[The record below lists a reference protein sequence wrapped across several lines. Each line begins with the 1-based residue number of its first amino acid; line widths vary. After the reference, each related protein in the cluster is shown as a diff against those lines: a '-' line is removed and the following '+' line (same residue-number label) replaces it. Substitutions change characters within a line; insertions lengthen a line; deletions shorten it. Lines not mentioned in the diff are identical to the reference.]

1 MGKAQKRK
9 TRVQSPPGNPGTSSG
24 LHQPV
29 LPRTVTETI
38 ILITAVFLLAGLS
51 YTVHSVLSPFVII
64 AGLIY
69 LLYPL
74 REAPLPRRLI
84 WLSVVLF
91 AIWFFYSIRGILTP
105 FVLAF
110 ILAYIIN
117 PFVTYLEGRGVHR
130 GLSSLIAV
138 LLFIGVVV
146 TVTLFVMPVAIDQFQ
161 DILIGVRTIASEAV
175 TLVNSG
181 EVFRILAEF
190 GMPVDAVQGLIDEQL
205 TPGLARVLKSLFEG
219 VFGVVSS
226 ISSLAMHVINVVIIP
241 FLVFY
246 ILKDFRLIL
255 DRFWTLFP
263 EPQRERVIHLGL
275 VVDGLM
281 GRYFRGMVVVAVI
294 QGVIATVGLWVLDVR
309 YPLVLGIMTGL
320 LTLIPYVGLV
330 VSLVV
335 SALVALFSGEP
346 AIAKVIGV
354 IVLYL
359 SQKIAQ
365 ASVLEPKIIGGQVGL
380 HPVLLIFCLLVFGYF
395 LGFIGM
401 LIAVPATALMIAG
414 VEEWRSWATVR
425 QIPPRW

>member
-1 MGKAQKRK
+1 
-9 TRVQSPPGNPGTSSG
+9 
-24 LHQPV
+24 
-29 LPRTVTETI
+29 VTETV

-51 YTVHSVLSPFVII
+51 YTVHTVLSPFVII

-74 REAPLPRRLI
+74 REAPLPRRLM

-105 FVLAF
+105 FILAF

-117 PFVTYLEGRGVHR
+117 PFVTYLEGRGVPR
-130 GLSSLIAV
+130 GISSLIAV
-138 LLFIGVVV
+138 LLFVGVVV
-146 TVTLFVMPVAIDQFQ
+146 TVTLFIMPVAVDQFQ
-161 DILIGVRTIASEAV
+161 EILVGVRAIASEAA
-175 TLVNSG
+175 TLLNSG
-181 EVFRILAEF
+181 EVFEVLADF
-190 GMPVDAVQGLIDEQL
+190 GVPVDVIQGLISQQL
-205 TPGLARVLKSLFEG
+205 TPGLTQVLKSLFEG

-263 EPQRERVIHLGL
+263 DPQRERVIHLGL

-294 QGVIATVGLWVLDVR
+294 QGTIATVGLWAIGVR

-320 LTLIPYVGLV
+320 LTLIPYVGLI

-380 HPVLLIFCLLVFGYF
+380 HPVLLIFSLLVFGYF

-414 VEEWRSWATVR
+414 YEEWHSWVETR
-425 QIPPRW
+425 QIPERG

>member
-175 TLVNSG
+175 TLLNSG

-294 QGVIATVGLWVLDVR
+294 QGVIATVGLWVLGVR

>member
-1 MGKAQKRK
+1 MGKTEKRR
-9 TRVQSPPGNPGTSSG
+9 TRSPGLAKDPGAASGTP
-24 LHQPV
+24 HPV
-29 LPRTVTETI
+29 IPRTVTETV

-51 YTVHSVLSPFVII
+51 YAVHSILSPFVII

-74 REAPLPRRLI
+74 REAPLPRRLM
-84 WLSVVLF
+84 WLAVVLF
-91 AIWFFYSIRGILTP
+91 AIWFFYSIRVILTP
-105 FVLAF
+105 FILAF

-117 PFVTYLEGRGVHR
+117 PFVTYLEGRGVPR
-130 GLSSLIAV
+130 GLSSFIAV
-138 LLFIGVVV
+138 LLFVGVVV
-146 TVTLFVMPVAIDQFQ
+146 TVTLFIMPVAFDQFQ
-161 DILIGVRTIASEAV
+161 EILMGVRAIATEAA
-175 TLVNSG
+175 TLLNSG
-181 EVFRILAEF
+181 EVFELLAAF
-190 GMPVDAVQGLIDEQL
+190 GMPVETMQELIRQQL
-205 TPGLARVLKSLFEG
+205 TPGLTQVLKSLFEG

-263 EPQRERVIHLGL
+263 DRQRERVIHLGL

-294 QGVIATVGLWVLDVR
+294 QGTIATIGLWVIGVR

-320 LTLIPYVGLV
+320 LTLIPYVGLI

-335 SALVALFSGEP
+335 SALVALFSGQP

-359 SQKIAQ
+359 SQKIVQ
-365 ASVLEPKIIGGQVGL
+365 ASILEPKIIGGQVGL

-414 VEEWRSWATVR
+414 YDEWRSWVESGQIR
-425 QIPPRW
+425 QHG

>member
-1 MGKAQKRK
+1 MGTGKKRK
-9 TRVQSPPGNPGTSSG
+9 TQEQSPPGDPGASSG
-24 LHQPV
+24 VQYPV
-29 LPRTVTETI
+29 IPRTVTETI

-51 YTVHSVLSPFVII
+51 YAVHSVLSPFVII

-74 REAPLPRRLI
+74 REAPLPRRLM

-105 FVLAF
+105 FILAF
-110 ILAYIIN
+110 IFAYIIN

-130 GLSSLIAV
+130 GFSSLIAV
-138 LLFIGVVV
+138 LLFVGVVV
-146 TVTLFVMPVAIDQFQ
+146 TVTLFVMPVAFDQFQ
-161 DILIGVRTIASEAV
+161 EILIGVRTIASEAV
-175 TLVNSG
+175 TLLNSG
-181 EVFRILAEF
+181 EVFEVLADF
-190 GMPVDAVQGLIDEQL
+190 GMPVDAIQGLIRQQL
-205 TPGLARVLKSLFEG
+205 TPGLAQVLKSLFEG

-263 EPQRERVIHLGL
+263 DPQRERVIHLGL

-294 QGVIATVGLWVLDVR
+294 QGTIATVGLWVMGVR

-320 LTLIPYVGLV
+320 LTLIPYVGLI
-330 VSLVV
+330 VSLIV

-346 AIAKVIGV
+346 AIARVIGV
-354 IVLYL
+354 TMLFL
-359 SQKIAQ
+359 SQKIIQ

-414 VEEWRSWATVR
+414 YEEWQSWVAAR
-425 QIPPRW
+425 QIPERV

>member
-1 MGKAQKRK
+1 MGTGKKRK
-9 TRVQSPPGNPGTSSG
+9 TQEQSPPGDPGASSG
-24 LHQPV
+24 VQYPV
-29 LPRTVTETI
+29 IPRTVTETI

-51 YTVHSVLSPFVII
+51 YAVHSVLSPFVII

-74 REAPLPRRLI
+74 REAPLPRRLM

-105 FVLAF
+105 FILAF
-110 ILAYIIN
+110 IFAYIIN

-130 GLSSLIAV
+130 GFSSLIAV
-138 LLFIGVVV
+138 LLFVGVVV
-146 TVTLFVMPVAIDQFQ
+146 TVTLFVMPLAFDQFQ
-161 DILIGVRTIASEAV
+161 EILIGVRTIASEAV
-175 TLVNSG
+175 TLLNSG
-181 EVFRILAEF
+181 EVFEVLADF
-190 GMPVDAVQGLIDEQL
+190 GMPVDAMQGLIRQQL
-205 TPGLARVLKSLFEG
+205 TPGLAQVLKSLFEG

-263 EPQRERVIHLGL
+263 DPQRERIIHLGL

-294 QGVIATVGLWVLDVR
+294 QGTIATVGLWIMGVR

-320 LTLIPYVGLV
+320 LTLIPYVGLI
-330 VSLVV
+330 VSLIV

-346 AIAKVIGV
+346 AIARVIGV
-354 IVLYL
+354 TVLFL
-359 SQKIAQ
+359 SQKIVQ

-401 LIAVPATALMIAG
+401 LIAVPATALMLAG
-414 VEEWRSWATVR
+414 YEEWQSWAATR
-425 QIPPRW
+425 QIPERV

>member
-1 MGKAQKRK
+1 M
-9 TRVQSPPGNPGTSSG
+9 
-24 LHQPV
+24 
-29 LPRTVTETI
+29 
-38 ILITAVFLLAGLS
+38 
-51 YTVHSVLSPFVII
+51 
-64 AGLIY
+64 
-69 LLYPL
+69 
-74 REAPLPRRLI
+74 

-105 FVLAF
+105 FILAF

-117 PFVTYLEGRGVHR
+117 PFVTYLEGRGVPR
-130 GLSSLIAV
+130 GISSLIAV
-138 LLFIGVVV
+138 LLFVGVVV
-146 TVTLFVMPVAIDQFQ
+146 TVTLFIMPVAVDQFQ
-161 DILIGVRTIASEAV
+161 EILVGVRAIASEAA
-175 TLVNSG
+175 TLLNSG
-181 EVFRILAEF
+181 EVFEVLADF
-190 GMPVDAVQGLIDEQL
+190 GVPVDVIQGLISQQL
-205 TPGLARVLKSLFEG
+205 TPGLTQVLKSLFEG

-255 DRFWTLFP
+255 DRFWTLFLD
-263 EPQRERVIHLGL
+263 PQRERVIHLGL

-294 QGVIATVGLWVLDVR
+294 QGTIATVGLWAIGVR

-320 LTLIPYVGLV
+320 LTLIPYVGLI

-380 HPVLLIFCLLVFGYF
+380 HPVLLIFSLLVFGYF

-414 VEEWRSWATVR
+414 YEEWRSWVETR
-425 QIPPRW
+425 QIPERG